1 MTTTVFAQP
10 LRRID
15 SIRNV
20 SESDG
25 MPPNDRKSV
34 IELTLEA
41 VCESKR
47 LKDDLAAAMGW
58 SVSMIDKVKGGTTGV
73 PIDKIARLHT
83 ALHLVTFTEEYADY
97 LARGN
102 VIGSNCHCAR
112 MNMGECGRG

>member
-1 MTTTVFAQP
+1 MTSTVFAQP

-25 MPPNDRKSV
+25 MSRNDRKSA
-34 IELTLEA
+34 IESTLEE
-41 VCESKR
+41 VCKSKR
-47 LKDDLAAAMGW
+47 LKDELAAAMGW
-58 SVSMIDKVKGGTTGV
+58 SVSMVEKVARGDTGV

-83 ALHLVTFTEEYADY
+83 ALHLVTFTREYADY

-102 VIGSNCHCAR
+102 VIGSNCHCAL

>member
-1 MTTTVFAQP
+1 MNSSVFTQP
-10 LRRID
+10 LRHID

-20 SESDG
+20 AESPG
-25 MPPNDRKSV
+25 MAPNDRKSI
-34 IELTLEA
+34 IESTLAA
-41 VCESKR
+41 VCKSKR
-47 LKDDLAAAMGW
+47 LKDDLAVAMGW
-58 SVSMIDKVKGGTTGV
+58 SVSMVEKVDRGDTGV

-83 ALHLVTFTEEYADY
+83 ALHLVTYTQEYADY